1 MFRGCQLL
9 MKIVSPRRSKG
20 QHNNSNGTPGPFTNG
35 RRGIARERKISR
47 VTIQRRRELIG
58 TRRNADHERFL
69 RRAIFRHSSEFHDFY
84 KNTVR
89 RGRDEQCD
97 EILND
102 HFSLLSVNS
111 ARKGDSWTNIWR
123 SSLCRF
129 ISFLS
134 LMLQEYLLRKEQL
147 WFCVYGL
154 TVELPIFVRW
164 FDEIT
169 VLHYN
174 TK

>member
-58 TRRNADHERFL
+58 TRGNADHERSL
-69 RRAIFRHSSEFHDFY
+69 TRAIFRHSSEFRDFS
-84 KNTVR
+84 KNIVR
-89 RGRDEQCD
+89 RGKDEQRD

-102 HFSLLSVNS
+102 DFSLLPVNCAS
-111 ARKGDSWTNIWR
+111 KGGTYDVLPYVVLFHPAA
-123 SSLCRF
+123 LCRRN
-129 ISFLS
+129 IC
-134 LMLQEYLLRKEQL
+134 LRKNN
-147 WFCVYGL
+147 YGFAF
-154 TVELPIFVRW
+154 TASRW
-164 FDEIT
+164 
-169 VLHYN
+169 N
-174 TK
+174 